1 MMNRPNPEQVAMSI
15 EVIDEITSD
24 PITRVEIRVAIFDMS
39 AGRAPCVD
47 GINAD
52 LLNADILT
60 TSVDTLHH
68 CFGKVWL

>member
-1 MMNRPNPEQVAMSI
+1 MSI

-24 PITRVEIRVAIFDMS
+24 SITRVEIRVVIFDMS

-47 GINAD
+47 GINTD
-52 LLNADILT
+52 LHNADILT